1 MSASRWSSRRSTRT
15 VVTLPG
21 LGAVPLSG
29 FAYPWLLLFAVVP
42 AALVALCVPF

>member
-1 MSASRWSSRRSTRT
+1 
-15 VVTLPG
+15 VTLPG